1 MKALVGAFNQE
12 KALGPIVKTG
22 CGTDGA
28 LHSTSEY
35 EYAMYQGRMNVR
47 RKTAIVSGS
56 SIEYAAV
63 SARSSASCKMDI
75 NIEAAG
81 VEKLA

>member
-1 MKALVGAFNQE
+1 M
-12 KALGPIVKTG
+12 
-22 CGTDGA
+22 
-28 LHSTSEY
+28 
-35 EYAMYQGRMNVR
+35 R
-47 RKTAIVSGS
+47 RKTAIVGGS
-56 SIEYAAV
+56 SIEYLEYAAG